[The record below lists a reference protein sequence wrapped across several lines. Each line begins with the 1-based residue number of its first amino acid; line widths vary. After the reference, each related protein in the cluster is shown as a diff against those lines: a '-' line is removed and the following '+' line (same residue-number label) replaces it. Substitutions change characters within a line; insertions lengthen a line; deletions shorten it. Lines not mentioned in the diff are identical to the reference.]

1 MTSKSANPTPTEV
14 ASGLGL
20 REVNTDRVI
29 DLIAVD
35 TLLLMHRAPNTT
47 PKMKQRIE
55 KVWKEW
61 HPGGTWEDDAEPITS
76 VMLMGPPG
84 HGKTTSYR
92 EACKKV
98 ARALN
103 MEYLEG
109 EKLAAVD
116 VIDPEKHFVFVV
128 QDTAGV
134 VSALEWLGLPTKE
147 KMKIIEASEQ
157 GGKDVYAMGRLFAPE
172 MIKVMAASGACV
184 LLDDL
189 PNAQPGIQNV
199 ALSLTETHS
208 YNSLR
213 LPHAYIG
220 ATGNLGAT
228 DGTSTNR
235 VSSAL
240 INRMRVLFIQDKLPS
255 FIQRGT
261 ERYHDQIGD
270 AAVLSFLN
278 RHDECF
284 TEWPDA
290 AKPRPHATPRSWD
303 KFIVYARR
311 SVRKAGSLAAAM
323 VDLPTEASALLGPAV
338 ASKYESYMNAYIKSA
353 DPIARDIIMKGE
365 YDKKTMEKRTAE
377 GLSGSGQ
384 SFFYQLG
391 MALSDYAAKKVLLDG
406 GKTEVAMT
414 RLVEGLMLIQDQ
426 SSMNQA
432 LDNFKRVLAIKAE
445 HLSNPSSE
453 KSRELKQD
461 VKQQFLD
468 ILVKHPE
475 CSAEVRSSLI
485 RVMSNSAQYES
496 AHARRQRRT
505 GNAPK

>member
-1 MTSKSANPTPTEV
+1 MSKNANPTPTEI
-14 ASGLGL
+14 AAQLGL
-20 REVNTDRVI
+20 REVDTDRVI
-29 DLIAVD
+29 NMIAND
-35 TLLLMHRAPNTT
+35 TLLLMHRAPKTSA
-47 PKMKQRIE
+47 KMKQRIE
-55 KVWKEW
+55 KVWKDW
-61 HPGGTWEDDAEPITS
+61 HAAGTWEDDNEQVTS
-76 VMLMGPPG
+76 VLLVGPPG
-84 HGKTTSYR
+84 HGKTTAFR

-98 ARALN
+98 SRALG
-103 MEYLEG
+103 MEFLEG
-109 EKLAAVD
+109 DKLDATD
-116 VIDPEKHFVFVV
+116 VIDPEKHFVFVC
-128 QDTAGV
+128 QEAAGV
-134 VSALEWLGLPTKE
+134 VSGLEWLGLPTKE
-147 KMKIIEASEQ
+147 KMKAQAE
-157 GGKDVYAMGRLFAPE
+157 GGDDQYAMGRLFSPQLVKAQ
-172 MIKVMAASGACV
+172 AAAGACV
-184 LLDDL
+184 LLDDFL
-189 PNAQPGIQNV
+189 NAQPGIQNIG
-199 ALSLTETHS
+199 LPLTETHS
-208 YNSLR
+208 YNNLR
-213 LPHAYIG
+213 LTHSYIG
-220 ATGNLGAT
+220 LTGNLGAQ
-228 DGTSTNR
+228 DGTTTNGMSAALRNR
-235 VSSAL
+235 V
-240 INRMRVLFIQDKLPS
+240 RTLFVQDTQPE
-255 FIQRGT
+255 FVRRAT

-270 AAVLSFLN
+270 AAIVSFLG

-284 TEWPDA
+284 TEWPDPT
-290 AKPRPHATPRSWD
+290 KKGGYATPRSWD
-303 KFIVYARR
+303 KFMVLARR
-311 SVRKAGSLAAAM
+311 AVRENGSLAAAM
-323 VDLPTEASALLGPAV
+323 LDLPMHAHSLLGPTV

-468 ILVKHPE
+468 ILVMHPE